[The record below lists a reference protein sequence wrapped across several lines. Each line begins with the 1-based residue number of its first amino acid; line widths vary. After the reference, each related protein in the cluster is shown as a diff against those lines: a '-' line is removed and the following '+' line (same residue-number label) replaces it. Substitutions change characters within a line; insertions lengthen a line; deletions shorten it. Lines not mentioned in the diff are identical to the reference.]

1 MIGKYCINVGQFHLD
16 IWCEDI
22 EDIESLEN
30 IDKTGE
36 YFPQLQ
42 DLKVKCQDFVE
53 HLPRQL
59 FEFLFGCHSNLKLVQ
74 YVAPLDWLNDRQIET
89 MFDKFRKSLEMI
101 IISNTS
107 ETSMDLGMLSVNYFV
122 DRFPNL
128 TILGNLRTW
137 RSIDYFDQN
146 SSNYFRAES
155 ELSQLKENAR
165 KRNWDIDFELENLDF
180 LTQQ

>member
-30 IDKTGE
+30 IDKTAE
-36 YFPQLQ
+36 YFPLLQ

-74 YVAPLDWLNDRQIET
+74 YVAPLDWLSDRQIET
-89 MFDKFRKSLEMI
+89 TFDKFRKSLEMI

-180 LTQQ
+180 LTQ